1 MGGMLEF
8 IKNNFWHV
16 SPIIALGGVALAIM
30 IERSRALIWTYPM
43 SGASQFF
50 EKVRDLIMADRI
62 PEAIAFCERYRER
75 LVPSVVREGLL
86 RAHQPESLIEHGL
99 EIAIADAA
107 QKIQRRTGFL
117 ATIANVA
124 TLLGLL
130 GTIIGLIQSF
140 EAVGNASAQERA
152 ALLATGISTAMNA
165 TMMGLGLA
173 IPCMLAFS
181 YLMNRANRLN
191 ADLDQSAIRTLDL
204 LKQRYFSVDA
214 DGKKG

>member
-1 MGGMLEF
+1 M
-8 IKNNFWHV
+8 
-16 SPIIALGGVALAIM
+16 
-30 IERSRALIWTYPM
+30 
-43 SGASQFF
+43 
-50 EKVRDLIMADRI
+50 
-62 PEAIAFCERYRER
+62 
-75 LVPSVVREGLL
+75 
-86 RAHQPESLIEHGL
+86 
-99 EIAIADAA
+99 
-107 QKIQRRTGFL
+107 
-117 ATIANVA
+117 
-124 TLLGLL
+124 LGLL